1 VIKPT
6 GDTSSADTE
15 VIDLVTVDL
24 KFRRNRVENI
34 VIILKLA
41 LVIKALSRVMG
52 PESVDEYKVITR

>member
-1 VIKPT
+1 MIKPT
-6 GDTSSADTE
+6 ASSADTE

-34 VIILKLA
+34 VVILKLA

>member
-1 VIKPT
+1 MIKPT

>member
-1 VIKPT
+1 MIKPT
-6 GDTSSADTE
+6 GDTSCADTE

-34 VIILKLA
+34 VVILKLA

>member
-6 GDTSSADTE
+6 GDTSCADTE

-34 VIILKLA
+34 VVILKLA